1 MSDFLKVGGP
11 IPVNAGRCVDL
22 YHDVRTLRLA
32 MQKEVEE
39 MAKREAELREHLIQ
53 TLARSDGG
61 GAVGLR
67 YMARKVTKTAYQFA
81 KPQTD
86 ANEAEIPGTTGWGLF
101 TSWVRKNNAFH
112 FLQKRLANG
121 AVKEMWEQE
130 RRLPPGITSLEVPE
144 ISVTKV

>member
-1 MSDFLKVGGP
+1 MSDFTKVGGP
-11 IPVNAGRCVDL
+11 IPVNPGRAVDL
-22 YHDVRTLRLA
+22 YHDIRSLRLM

-39 MAKREAELREHLIQ
+39 IAKREAELREHLIQ

-86 ANEAEIPGTTGWGLF
+86 QYEAEIPGTTGWGLF

-112 FLQKRLANG
+112 FLQKRLSDA
-121 AVKEMWEQE
+121 AVKEMWENE